1 VRGEGELRL
10 VVQRAIRARVLVEGR
25 VVGEVGNGLVVF
37 VGVGLNDTAQDAAY
51 LADKTANLRIFE
63 DAEGKMNLSL
73 LDLILNGGSGAPPG
87 ALVISQFTLYGD
99 TRKGRRPGFDQA
111 ARPEAAIE
119 LYNEYV
125 AALRLLGVY
134 VQTGVF
140 QTHMTVELSND
151 GPVTLLL
158 DSSKL
163 F

>member
-1 VRGEGELRL
+1 VRL
-10 VVQRAIRARVLVEGR
+10 VVQRVIRARVLVEGR
-25 VVGEVGNGLVVF
+25 VVGEIGTGLLAF
-37 VGVGLNDTAQDAAY
+37 VGVGVDDKPQDAAY

-73 LDLILNGGSGAPPG
+73 LDLTLAGTTCSTPPG
-87 ALVISQFTLYGD
+87 VLAISQFTLYGD
-99 TRKGRRPGFDQA
+99 TRKGRRRGFDQA
-111 ARPEAAIE
+111 ARPEAAVE

-125 AALRLLGVY
+125 SALRLQGVY
-134 VQTGVF
+134 VQTGIF

-158 DSSKL
+158 DSTKL

>member
-1 VRGEGELRL
+1 LRL
-10 VVQRAIRARVLVEGR
+10 VVQRVIRARVLVEGR
-25 VVGEVGNGLVVF
+25 VVGEIGRGVVVF
-37 VGVGLNDTAQDAAY
+37 IGVGLADTAQDAAY
-51 LADKTANLRIFE
+51 LAEKTANLRIFQ

-73 LDLILNGGSGAPPG
+73 LDLILAGGDGTPPG
-87 ALVISQFTLYGD
+87 ALAISQFTLYGD

-111 ARPEAAIE
+111 ARPEAAVE

-140 QTHMTVELSND
+140 QAHMTVELSND

>member
-1 VRGEGELRL
+1 MRL
-10 VVQRAIRARVLVEGR
+10 VVQRVIRARVLVEGR
-25 VVGEVGNGLVVF
+25 VMGEIGTGLVVF
-37 VGVGLNDTAQDAAY
+37 VGVGLHDTAQDAAY

-73 LDLILNGGSGAPPG
+73 LDLILAGGDGSTPPG

-99 TRKGRRPGFDQA
+99 TRKGRRPGFDHA
-111 ARPEAAIE
+111 ARPEAAVE

-140 QTHMTVELSND
+140 QAHMTVELSND

>member
-1 VRGEGELRL
+1 MRL
-10 VVQRAIRARVLVEGR
+10 VVQRVIRARVLVEGR
-25 VVGEVGNGLVVF
+25 VLGEIGTGFVVF

-51 LADKTANLRIFE
+51 LAEKTANLRIFQ
-63 DAEGKMNLSL
+63 DSEGKMNLSL
-73 LDLILNGGSGAPPG
+73 LDLILTGGSGTPPG

-111 ARPEAAIE
+111 ARPEAAVA

>member
-1 VRGEGELRL
+1 MRL
-10 VVQRAIRARVLVEGR
+10 VVQRVVRARVLVGGH
-25 VVGEVGNGLVVF
+25 VVGEIGNGLVVL
-37 VGVGLNDTAQDAAY
+37 VGVGIGDSNQDAAY

-63 DAEGKMNLSL
+63 DAQGKMNLSL
-73 LDLILNGGSGAPPG
+73 LDLTLAGNTGNSLPA
-87 ALVISQFTLYGD
+87 ALVVSQFTLYGD

-111 ARPEAAIE
+111 ARPEEAIE

-125 AALRLLGVY
+125 SALRLLGVY
-134 VQTGVF
+134 VQTGTF
-140 QTHMTVELSND
+140 QEHMAVELTND

>member
-1 VRGEGELRL
+1 MRL
-10 VVQRAIRARVLVEGR
+10 VVQRVIRARVLVEGR
-25 VVGEVGNGLVVF
+25 VVGEIGTGLVVL
-37 VGVGLNDTAQDAAY
+37 VGVGLADTASDAAY
-51 LADKTANLRIFE
+51 LAEKTANLRVFQ
-63 DAEGKMNLSL
+63 DLEGKMNLSL
-73 LDLILNGGSGAPPG
+73 LDLILAGTDCSTPPG
-87 ALVISQFTLYGD
+87 ALAISQFTLYGD

-125 AALRLLGVY
+125 SALRMQGVY

>member
-1 VRGEGELRL
+1 
-10 VVQRAIRARVLVEGR
+10 
-25 VVGEVGNGLVVF
+25 VF

-73 LDLILNGGSGAPPG
+73 LDLILAGGSGTPPG

-111 ARPEAAIE
+111 ARPEAAVE

-140 QTHMTVELSND
+140 QAHMTVELSND

>member
-1 VRGEGELRL
+1 MRL
-10 VVQRAIRARVLVEGR
+10 VVQRVIRARVLVEGR
-25 VVGEVGNGLVVF
+25 VVGEIGTGLVVF

-51 LADKTANLRIFE
+51 LADKTANLRIFQ
-63 DAEGKMNLSL
+63 DSEGKMNLSL
-73 LDLILNGGSGAPPG
+73 LDLILSGGAGTPPG

-111 ARPEAAIE
+111 ARPEAAVE
-119 LYNEYV
+119 LYEEYV
-125 AALRLLGVY
+125 AGLRLLGVY

-140 QTHMTVELSND
+140 QAHMTVELSND

-163 F
+163 L

>member
-1 VRGEGELRL
+1 V
-10 VVQRAIRARVLVEGR
+10 IRARVLVEGR
-25 VVGEVGNGLVVF
+25 VVGEIGTGLIVF

-51 LADKTANLRIFE
+51 LADKTANLRVFQ
-63 DAEGKMNLSL
+63 DAEGKINLSL
-73 LDLILNGGSGAPPG
+73 LDLILAGGNGTPPG

-99 TRKGRRPGFDQA
+99 TRKGRRPSFDQA
-111 ARPEAAIE
+111 ARPEAAVA

-134 VQTGVF
+134 VPTGVF

>member
-1 VRGEGELRL
+1 MRL
-10 VVQRAIRARVLVEGR
+10 VVQRVIRARVLVEGR
-25 VVGEVGNGLVVF
+25 VVGEIGRGVVVF
-37 VGVGLNDTAQDAAY
+37 IGVGLADTAQDAAY
-51 LADKTANLRIFE
+51 LAEKTANLRIFQ

-73 LDLILNGGSGAPPG
+73 LDLILAGGDGTPPG
-87 ALVISQFTLYGD
+87 ALAISQFTLYGD

-111 ARPEAAIE
+111 ARPEAAVE

-140 QTHMTVELSND
+140 QAHMTVELSND

>member
-1 VRGEGELRL
+1 MRL
-10 VVQRAIRARVLVEGR
+10 VVQRVIRARVLVEGR
-25 VVGEVGNGLVVF
+25 VVGEIGTGLVVLLG
-37 VGVGLNDTAQDAAY
+37 VGVNDTAQDAAC

-73 LDLILNGGSGAPPG
+73 LDLILAGSDCSTPPG
-87 ALVISQFTLYGD
+87 ALAISQFTLYGD
-99 TRKGRRPGFDQA
+99 ARKGRRPGFDQA
-111 ARPEAAIE
+111 ARPEAAIA

-125 AALRLLGVY
+125 SALRMQGVY

>member
-1 VRGEGELRL
+1 MGEIGT
-10 VVQRAIRARVLVEGR
+10 
-25 VVGEVGNGLVVF
+25 GLVVF

-63 DAEGKMNLSL
+63 DTEGKMNLSL
-73 LDLILNGGSGAPPG
+73 LDLILAGGSGTPPG

-111 ARPEAAIE
+111 ARPEVAVE

-151 GPVTLLL
+151 GPITLLL
-158 DSSKL
+158 DSSKS

>member
-1 VRGEGELRL
+1 VRL

-25 VVGEVGNGLVVF
+25 VMGEIGTGLVVF

-63 DAEGKMNLSL
+63 DTEGKMNLSL
-73 LDLILNGGSGAPPG
+73 LDLILAGGSGTPPG

-111 ARPEAAIE
+111 ARPEVAVE

-151 GPVTLLL
+151 GPITLLL
-158 DSSKL
+158 DSSKS